1 MNASSPM
8 HSWPFEGKV
17 SNEWFNRGAWLF
29 QAAEIFADEYQITQ
43 FRQHAERF
51 AELRDG
57 ERPEIFEQSTT
68 LSGAA
73 GKKEL
78 LNRLIF
84 DEEKDAFRL
93 YLAFKD
99 QLQMT
104 LKNKLYSGSLVA
116 YGARGASDADFVWIP
131 TRAWYY
137 LHVHLDEGNVVR
149 GEGTVY
155 FHVRVIDSRDAI
167 AASQAQPSP
176 IQRSEARPIRQ
187 AEVEGD
193 FLAWIKPMEPKPT
206 RRECELWAENELRVF
221 AARSRRRNSV
231 GRTRGVGERVG
242 LWRFHPGR
250 SLSGPMIAGHEARSE
265 RHDARITVGSL
276 PLHGRRGHLAP

>member
-1 MNASSPM
+1 
-8 HSWPFEGKV
+8 
-17 SNEWFNRGAWLF
+17 
-29 QAAEIFADEYQITQ
+29 
-43 FRQHAERF
+43 
-51 AELRDG
+51 
-57 ERPEIFEQSTT
+57 
-68 LSGAA
+68 
-73 GKKEL
+73 
-78 LNRLIF
+78 
-84 DEEKDAFRL
+84 
-93 YLAFKD
+93 
-99 QLQMT
+99 MT

-206 RRECELWAENELRVF
+206 RRECELWAENHGLSVSRG
-221 AARSRRRNSV
+221 RSLHKNNVHRSV
-231 GRTRGVGERVG
+231 GRPRKTTLPEN
-242 LWRFHPGR
+242 
-250 SLSGPMIAGHEARSE
+250 ARK
-265 RHDARITVGSL
+265 
-276 PLHGRRGHLAP
+276 